1 MRSFLFFLFL
11 FSMSVLIAQQQVQPS
26 LDLVNT
32 SYDEQNPVVSPDGK
46 LLFFTIC
53 NHPQNIGG
61 KKDPGDIWF
70 SALLNGQWTAPVHAG
85 TLLNDRGYNA
95 VAGFSFDGNQVFL
108 LSHYDGTGNAARTQ
122 GISVSRKNANGWHK
136 PENISIPYFQNKSTY
151 HSGHVSADGKV
162 FVYSAETY
170 GSRVEDLYVSVKEP
184 DGKWTEPK
192 NLGDKINTQFQELS
206 PSISADGKTLYFST
220 NGRRGNGSF
229 DIYTATRL
237 GEGWTTWSD
246 PVNVGDHLNSDG
258 RDLFFRDYPTLGF
271 SIYTSK
277 KNSDNYGDIR
287 INTPVSTDSV
297 PPAIAAPPA
306 DTLVQI
312 EVITR
317 TEFDSL
323 IRVYGRITD
332 TKTGEPITAT
342 LFFENSDSQIKTQT
356 IAGNYTLKILSTA
369 SYDIKI
375 DAPGFVSSLEKLDVN
390 TYEMKELEMNF
401 KLQPIEI
408 GTTVTLKNVL
418 FMQSKPELLPASYP
432 ELDLVVQFMKE
443 NPHLEIE
450 LAGHT
455 DNRGSFRQ
463 LMTLS
468 QQRVNKVKSYL
479 VSKGISAKRIVGK
492 GYGGSKPIASN
503 DTEETRMLNRR
514 VEFIIKKL

>member
-1 MRSFLFFLFL
+1 MRSFLIFSFL
-11 FSMSVLIAQQQVQPS
+11 FSFGVISAQQPVQPS

-46 LLFFTIC
+46 FLFFTIC
-53 NHPQNIGG
+53 NHPQNMGG

-70 SALLNGQWTAPVHAG
+70 SVLQNGQWAAPVHAG

-95 VAGFSFDGNQVFL
+95 VAGFSADGNQLFL

-122 GISVSRKNANGWHK
+122 GISVSKKNASGWSK

-151 HSGHVSADGKV
+151 HSGQLSADGKV

-170 GSRVEDLYVSVKEP
+170 GSRVEDLYVSVKGP
-184 DGKWTEPK
+184 NGKWTEPK

-220 NGRRGNGSF
+220 NGRKGRGSF

-237 GEGWTTWSD
+237 GEGWTIWSD
-246 PVNVGDHLNSDG
+246 PVNVGELNSDG

-271 SIYTSK
+271 SMYTSK

-287 INTPVSTDSV
+287 VNAPVSSDSV
-297 PPAIAAPPA
+297 PPAIVQPPA
-306 DTLVQI
+306 DTVVQI
-312 EVITR
+312 EVIAR
-317 TEFDSL
+317 TESDSL
-323 IRVYGRITD
+323 ITVYGRVTD
-332 TKTGEPITAT
+332 TKTGEPVMAT
-342 LFFENSDSQIKTQT
+342 LFFESPGSLVKVQAN
-356 IAGNYTLKILSTA
+356 AGNYTVKILSTA
-369 SYDIKI
+369 SYAIKI
-375 DAPGFVSSLEKLDVN
+375 DAPGFVSSLENLTVN

-479 VSKGISAKRIVGK
+479 VSKGIASKRIVGK

-503 DTEETRMLNRR
+503 DNEETRMLNRR
-514 VEFIIKKL
+514 VEFTIKKL